1 MCWFESSRGH
11 QTKAWHA
18 MRGFF
23 HFNRLQ
29 AGLNKVQ
36 WKKTRTAK
44 ASGFGLYSEKT
55 FFGSWSNP
63 VVGTDARP
71 SASTCTKPKPGMQ
84 CGAFF
89 ILIRYKL
96 A

>member
-1 MCWFESSRGH
+1 
-11 QTKAWHA
+11 

-23 HFNRLQ
+23 HFDPLQ
-29 AGLNKVQ
+29 ACLNKVQ
-36 WKKTRTAK
+36 GKKTRTAK

-55 FFGSWSNP
+55 FYGSRSNP
-63 VVGTDARP
+63 VVG
-71 SASTCTKPKPGMQ
+71 TKPKPGMQ

-89 ILIRYKL
+89 ILIRCKL

>member
-1 MCWFESSRGH
+1 MH

-23 HFNRLQ
+23 HFNPLQ
-29 AGLNKVQ
+29 ACLNKVQ
-36 WKKTRTAK
+36 RKKTRTAK

-63 VVGTDARP
+63 VLLIKFSQHR
-71 SASTCTKPKPGMQ
+71 
-84 CGAFF
+84 FF
-89 ILIRYKL
+89 NPEAQVDIYISGIP
-96 A
+96 AECP